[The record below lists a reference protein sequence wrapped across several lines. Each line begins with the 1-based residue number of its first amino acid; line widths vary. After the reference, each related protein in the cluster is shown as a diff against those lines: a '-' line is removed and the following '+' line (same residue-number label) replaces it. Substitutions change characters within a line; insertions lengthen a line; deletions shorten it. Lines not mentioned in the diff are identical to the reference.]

1 MTTQIA
7 WFLLLIAGL
16 LEIVWAVGLKFTEG
30 FTRPWPSVLTLV
42 AMVLSVALLAH
53 IVRVL
58 PVGTAYAVWT
68 GIGALGTF
76 LVGIAVFGEPSNAL
90 RVGCIAMIVVG
101 TLGLKFAA

>member
-1 MTTQIA
+1 M
-7 WFLLLIAGL
+7 
-16 LEIVWAVGLKFTEG
+16 KFTEG